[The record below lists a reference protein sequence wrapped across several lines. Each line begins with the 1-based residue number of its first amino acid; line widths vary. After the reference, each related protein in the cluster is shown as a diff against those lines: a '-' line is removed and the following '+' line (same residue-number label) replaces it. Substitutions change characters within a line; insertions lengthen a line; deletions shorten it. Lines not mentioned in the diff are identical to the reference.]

1 LKLTILDR
9 GELSNKLTYNASIN
23 IREAILMQKEDKRPI
38 GVFDSG
44 IGGLIALNALA
55 NALPEEN
62 LLYLGD
68 TARVPYGDRSPEI
81 VTIYAKQCTQ
91 FLLERSV
98 KLIVVACNTVSAIAL
113 AEIEKVSPVPVIGM
127 IKPAVSAVLSQP
139 GNKRIGVIGTRVT
152 IQSRSYEREIHKLR
166 DQADLLVHAQ
176 ACPLFVPLVEEGWH
190 ENPLI
195 YPVAESY
202 LQPLKQENIQAL
214 ILGCTHYPLL
224 KRAIGSIMPDVTL
237 IDPAEEAAK
246 QTVEII
252 RNTQGDVLSGTV
264 KERQIECCVTDLVPT
279 FVRLAHQFLGVSPES
294 VRHVSIE
301 KGGASQLEI

>member
-1 LKLTILDR
+1 MNMKIPS
-9 GELSNKLTYNASIN
+9 E
-23 IREAILMQKEDKRPI
+23 KEDRRPI

-55 NALPEEN
+55 NVLPGEN

-81 VTIYAKQCTQ
+81 VKSYARQCTQ
-91 FLLERSV
+91 FLLDHSV

-113 AEIEKVSPVPVIGM
+113 SEIEKMSPVPVIGM
-127 IKPAVSAVLSQP
+127 IKPAVSAVLAQP
-139 GNKRIGVIGTRVT
+139 KNKKIGVIGTRVT
-152 IQSRSYEREIHKLR
+152 VQSRSYESEIRKGYG
-166 DQADLLVHAQ
+166 DMDLSIYAQ

-195 YPVAESY
+195 YPVAENY
-202 LQPLKQENIQAL
+202 LRPLKQEKISSL

-224 KRAIGSIMPDVTL
+224 KRVVGSIMPGVVL

-246 QTVEII
+246 QTADII
-252 RNTQGDVLSGTV
+252 KRTQGASIATSSKGR
-264 KERQIECCVTDLVPT
+264 KIECCVTDFAPT
-279 FVRLAHQFLGVSPES
+279 FVRLASQFLGVAPES
-294 VRHVSIE
+294 VRHVSLE
-301 KGGASQLEI
+301 KGELNTIDE